1 VPGSDRRVVALP
13 YEFSAASAAV
23 QRGVARRGAH
33 NTEALADWL
42 GLDANAVATMTAAGV
57 LIAD

>member
-1 VPGSDRRVVALP
+1 
-13 YEFSAASAAV
+13 V